1 VLSRFASAA
10 SAGLTHLEDV
20 ARSFGEH
27 SGQYDP
33 LAHHHPVTALHNGH
47 SFWFDILSFLD
58 APSLS
63 AASAS
68 APFMQRLVRAHE
80 DALWAQLVFAEFPSI
95 RYACLHFTQRCSYQ
109 HSNSNTC

>member
-1 VLSRFASAA
+1 MHLQEQASVFARFASAA

-33 LAHHHPVTALHNGH
+33 LAHHHPVAALHNGH
-47 SFWFDILSFLD
+47 SFWLDILSFLN
-58 APSLS
+58 APSLC

-68 APFMQRLVRAHE
+68 APFVQQLVCAHE
-80 DALWAQLVFAEFPSI
+80 DALWAQLISTEFPSI
-95 RYACLHFTQRCSYQ
+95 RYA
-109 HSNSNTC
+109 